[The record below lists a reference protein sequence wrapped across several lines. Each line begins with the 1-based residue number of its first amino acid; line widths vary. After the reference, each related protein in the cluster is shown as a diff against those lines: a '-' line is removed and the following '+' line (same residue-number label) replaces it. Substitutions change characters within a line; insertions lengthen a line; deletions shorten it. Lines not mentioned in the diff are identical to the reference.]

1 MLSQQRHE
9 IIQSLYYYTI
19 IENKKLSNNSYTEES
34 YDTQQIHLIS
44 LLEDL
49 PSNEIVKTY
58 KIQRRHCVHINYIII
73 LADRSHLCTCMLLV
87 NSSLVCQHFWH
98 VFATDSNVFF
108 HITLVPKR
116 WYSNEKMQDLY
127 LDEQPYMMNTGP
139 VPSNEDSLLC
149 PALFPMC
156 QIARIHSNDVFGPEV
171 RRAVQKRHDYG
182 ETFNLTRKAVQSAV
196 EVGGESLC
204 RLKRSLNDWFA
215 EEKRLAQIDNNKENL
230 NPKQVKNPVERRHKG
245 RSLVKWFKSS
255 IEQVKSKKPQNK
267 CGKCGVVGHYAPT
280 CNKYSM
286 AKKILN

>member
-1 MLSQQRHE
+1 ASLGSSFNDFIRDFYLCRNNLFPDGFDIQWQKLVTVYPKAANYLNSELYSSKEKWAKTYTNKFFMAGISSTSRVEGENAIIKNVLQDRPSLCELAAILNLRLSDEVRYINHNKWYHANTSTQLKGASAKCFPEIDRILKEHLTEEMLSQQRHE

-58 KIQRRHCVHINYIII
+58 KIQRH
-73 LADRSHLCTCMLLV
+73 
-87 NSSLVCQHFWH
+87 
-98 VFATDSNVFF
+98 
-108 HITLVPKR
+108 
-116 WYSNEKMQDLY
+116 
-127 LDEQPYMMNTGP
+127 
-139 VPSNEDSLLC
+139 SLLC

-204 RLKRSLNDWFA
+204 RLKRSLND
-215 EEKRLAQIDNNKENL
+215 
-230 NPKQVKNPVERRHKG
+230 
-245 RSLVKWFKSS
+245 
-255 IEQVKSKKPQNK
+255 
-267 CGKCGVVGHYAPT
+267 
-280 CNKYSM
+280 
-286 AKKILN
+286 